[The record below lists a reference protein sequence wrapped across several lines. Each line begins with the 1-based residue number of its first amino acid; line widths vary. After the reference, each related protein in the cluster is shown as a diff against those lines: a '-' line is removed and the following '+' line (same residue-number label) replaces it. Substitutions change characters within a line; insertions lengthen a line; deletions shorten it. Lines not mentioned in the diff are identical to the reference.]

1 MGREERPQ
9 RRTDNSG
16 MSLAF
21 EEKEKK
27 KTTKKKEKSL
37 ERVELLL
44 V

>member
-27 KTTKKKEKSL
+27 TTKKKEKSL